1 MTSWVRRLVDRLT
14 GRAVPEGFTG
24 ELANEEHVVAVA
36 PLGASGHLVA
46 TSHGLWV
53 PDGRRISWHLISKV
67 TWGEGRFTVIEADAV
82 GESGRA
88 VLLRDR
94 PAVRYTVAEP
104 GKLPEA
110 VHRRVTGSIR
120 ATHHRELPGGGAWFV
135 QRKVP
140 GRDGVVLQVRAD
152 EGTDAGVVERLAAE
166 VAERMR
172 AAEESAQRL
181 T

>member
-1 MTSWVRRLVDRLT
+1 VTSWVRRLTDRLT

-24 ELANEEHVVAVA
+24 ELAPEEHVVAMA
-36 PLGASGHLVA
+36 PLGAGGHLMA

-67 TWGEGRFTVIEADAV
+67 TWGEGRFTVIEADVV
-82 GESGRA
+82 GEAGGA

-94 PAVRYTVAEP
+94 PAVRYIIDQP

-140 GRDGVVLQVRAD
+140 GQDGVVLQVRAD
-152 EGTDAGVVERLAAE
+152 EGTDMAMVERLAAE

-172 AAEESAQRL
+172 VAEESARS
-181 T
+181 